1 MPIENPAIPNL
12 PSEGQ
17 GLATYI
23 TIIWRTIVIV
33 GGLMTLIYL
42 AWGALDYI
50 FSGSQP
56 DRLKRAKDK
65 MMNSIF
71 GLVILVLSY
80 ALIKIVSLITGLNIL
95 NPDWY
100 VLN

>member
-1 MPIENPAIPNL
+1 MPITNPAIPSL
-12 PSEGQ
+12 KAETGI
-17 GLATYI
+17 ATYI
-23 TIIWRTIVIV
+23 TIIWQAIVII

-42 AWGALDYI
+42 AWGGLDYI

-65 MMNSIF
+65 MFNSIF
-71 GLVILVLSY
+71 GLIFLVLSY
-80 ALIKIVSLITGLNIL
+80 AIIKIVSVITGLNIL

-100 VLN
+100 VFK

>member
-1 MPIENPAIPNL
+1 MPITNPAIPTL
-12 PSEGQ
+12 KADTGI
-17 GLATYI
+17 ATYI
-23 TIIWRTIVIV
+23 TIIWQTLVIV

-42 AWGALDYI
+42 AWGGLDYI

-65 MMNSIF
+65 MFNSIF
-71 GLVILVLSY
+71 GLVFLVLSY
-80 ALIKIVSLITGLNIL
+80 ALIKIVSVITGLNIL

-100 VLN
+100 VFK